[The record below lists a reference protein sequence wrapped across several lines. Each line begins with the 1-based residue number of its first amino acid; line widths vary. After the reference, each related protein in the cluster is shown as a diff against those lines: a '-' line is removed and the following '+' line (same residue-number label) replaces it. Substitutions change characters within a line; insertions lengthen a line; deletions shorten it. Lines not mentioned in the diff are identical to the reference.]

1 MDFEFTQEEKAFQKE
16 IKEFLEK
23 EVNEGVVA
31 ETEAM
36 QGIGPYGKELLIKMG
51 EQRLLAPSWPETY
64 GGRGMS
70 HITQGIMFDEMG
82 YYQGPWPLDALVI
95 GPTLTRF
102 GTEAQ
107 KEKYLPDMAT
117 GKVEFALG
125 YTEPEA
131 GSDLAS
137 IRLRGVED
145 GAHYILNG
153 QKVFN
158 TESHYSDYHW
168 LLVRTDTDVP
178 KHKGLSMFIVDLKS
192 PGITIRPLYTS
203 AGLRTNEVFY
213 EDVRVPRENL
223 VGEKNK
229 GWVYAGS
236 ALGFERIMWT
246 GDLQQRFDK
255 IVKFVM
261 DDKVLENNREE
272 RSWVLD
278 ELADLNIRLHIARM
292 MGYKAASML
301 DHGQAVSYESSLSKL
316 YVTETRRKLF
326 TVGMEILGHYGE
338 LSEGSKWAVLDG
350 MMQREYLDTSRW
362 TIVAGTSEIQ
372 RLVIATR
379 GLGLPRK

>member
-1 MDFEFTQEEKAFQKE
+1 MDFEFTEEEKAFQKE
-16 IKEFLEK
+16 IREFLEK

-31 ETEAM
+31 ETESM
-36 QGIGPYGKELLIKMG
+36 QGIGPNGKELLIKMG
-51 EQRLLAPSWPETY
+51 EKRLLAPSWPETY

-70 HITQGIMFDEMG
+70 HVTQGIMFDEMG

-102 GTEAQ
+102 GTEEQ
-107 KEKYLPDMAT
+107 KEKYLPGMAS
-117 GKVEFALG
+117 GKIEFALG

-137 IRLRGVED
+137 IRLRGLED
-145 GAHYILNG
+145 GDHYILNG

-168 LLVRTDTDVP
+168 LLVRTDTNVP

-261 DDKVLENNREE
+261 DDKVLENSREE
-272 RSWVLD
+272 KSWILD

-350 MMQREYLDTSRW
+350 MIQREYLDASRW